1 MIDLWRTS
9 WSKTKGTTD
18 KLAPFGIVTL
28 ASGGSEGGP
37 DIGGMRWSQTGNYGV
52 LPNLAMPNTFLAH
65 AYDLGDPWQDMS
77 CLNWH
82 CCPFGTKGNAYNAT
96 ACAQHIK
103 DPTQCVAACR
113 ALTNT
118 SYYMGPIQYV
128 VRCALFLSL
137 SLFLIFFLLFQFP
150 LFSSLFPFFV
160 DQMFLLSF
168 AYKNYDWR
176 VFVCLSD
183 SQFFLANIFF
193 PPLLTLY

>member
-65 AYDLGDPWQDMS
+65 AYDLGDPWQDVS

-128 VRCALFLSL
+128 VRCALFLSF
-137 SLFLIFFLLFQFP
+137 SLFYF
-150 LFSSLFPFFV
+150 FSSFSLPTFFFSLPFFV

-176 VFVCLSD
+176 VFVCLSN
-183 SQFFLANIFF
+183 SQFFSANIFF

>member
-128 VRCALFLSL
+128 VRCALFLSF
-137 SLFLIFFLLFQFP
+137 SLFYFFFFFFSSHFFLLSCFFCRSDV
-150 LFSSLFPFFV
+150 SSFICL
-160 DQMFLLSF
+160 QKLRLES
-168 AYKNYDWR
+168 
-176 VFVCLSD
+176 VCL
-183 SQFFLANIFF
+183 FI
-193 PPLLTLY
+193 